1 MLILISVLSQDVFI
15 RFMMLYLAVILAL
28 TFYLWVMIKIV
39 EDCCMLKYVKPQQLT
54 EGDWIAKD
62 VNINGKYLTG
72 PRDLGIEKRKIRKL
86 IDLYKKRKRSRRY

>member
-1 MLILISVLSQDVFI
+1 
-15 RFMMLYLAVILAL
+15 
-28 TFYLWVMIKIV
+28 
-39 EDCCMLKYVKPQQLT
+39 MLKYVKPQQLT

-86 IDLYKKRKRSRRY
+86 IELYKRGKVKKILIKEGIPFVPSFFVAYVITLLYGNLVTLLV

>member
-1 MLILISVLSQDVFI
+1 
-15 RFMMLYLAVILAL
+15 
-28 TFYLWVMIKIV
+28 
-39 EDCCMLKYVKPQQLT
+39 MLKYVKPQQLT

-86 IDLYKKRKRSRRY
+86 IELYKMGKVKKILIKEGIPFVPSFFVAYVITLLYGNLVTLFV